1 VSYGASG
8 EMKPGIIVNADDF
21 GVDPARTRGIVS
33 AYRNGIVS
41 STSLMVTMPAVE
53 DAVATAQS
61 MEMPVG
67 LHLALTQGRAIAGH
81 RVDRLVDESGSFKLR
96 AKDLIRLR
104 AKDISLIEQVRIEI
118 RAQLTRA
125 SEFGLSLTHVDSHQ
139 HVHMNPVIFTIVE
152 QEASTFGIPGIRF
165 SREPF
170 RFLWCSGPYLEVIR
184 RNNLS
189 KWLVTR
195 ACAGWIKPGLERP
208 DLFFGNFYSGV
219 VTKSVLLNVLRMI
232 PTDKSVELCIHPGL
246 PGQPALRPPR
256 NFAGFSTSIYRRL
269 EHDALVDP
277 EVIDLV
283 RKRGLTLRSFDG
295 RSKRW

>member
-1 VSYGASG
+1 
-8 EMKPGIIVNADDF
+8 
-21 GVDPARTRGIVS
+21 
-33 AYRNGIVS
+33 
-41 STSLMVTMPAVE
+41 MPAAE
-53 DAVATAQS
+53 DAVTIARP

-81 RVDRLVDESGSFKLR
+81 RVGRLVDESGTFKLR

-104 AKDISLIEQVRIEI
+104 RKDIPLIEQIRIEI

-125 SEFGLSLTHVDSHQ
+125 REFGLSLTHVDSHQ
-139 HVHMNPVIFTIVE
+139 HVHMNPVIFAILE
-152 QEASTFGIPGIRF
+152 QEASTFGIRSIRF

-170 RFLWCSGPYLEVIR
+170 RFFWCSGPYLEVIR

-195 ACAGWIKPGLERP
+195 AHAGRIGPRLEKP
-208 DLFFGNFYSGV
+208 DLFFGHFYSGV
-219 VTKSVLLNVLRMI
+219 ITKDVLLNFLRMI

-246 PGQPALRPPR
+246 PGQPSTPPAR
-256 NFAGFSTSIYRRL
+256 NFEAFSTSPYRKL
-269 EHDALVDP
+269 EHDALVDA

-283 RKRGLTLRSFDG
+283 RKRGLALRSFDG
-295 RSKRW
+295 RVKRL

>member
-1 VSYGASG
+1 
-8 EMKPGIIVNADDF
+8 MKPGIIVNADDF
-21 GVDPARTRGIVS
+21 GVDLATTRGIVS

-53 DAVATAQS
+53 DAVTTAQS

-67 LHLALTQGRAIAGH
+67 LHLALTQGRAIAGY
-81 RVDRLVDESGSFKLR
+81 RVDRLVDESGVFKLR

-104 AKDISLIEQVRIEI
+104 AKDIPLIEQVRIEI

-125 SEFGLSLTHVDSHQ
+125 REFGLSLTHVDSHQ

-152 QEASTFGIPGIRF
+152 QEASTFGIPSIRF

-195 ACAGWIKPGLERP
+195 ACARRIKPHLERS

-232 PTDKSVELCIHPGL
+232 PADKSVELCIHPGL
-246 PGQPALRPPR
+246 PDRPALRPAR

-283 RKRGLTLRSFDG
+283 RKRGLTLRSSDG
-295 RSKRW
+295 RAKRW

>member
-1 VSYGASG
+1 VSYGESG

-21 GVDPARTRGIVS
+21 GVDPATTRGIVS
-33 AYRNGIVS
+33 AYCNGIVS

-53 DAVATAQS
+53 DAVTTAQA

-81 RVDRLVDESGSFKLR
+81 RVDRLVDESGFFKLR

-104 AKDISLIEQVRIEI
+104 AKDIPLIEQVRIEI

-125 SEFGLSLTHVDSHQ
+125 RELGLSLTHVDSHQ

-152 QEASTFGIPGIRF
+152 QEASTFGIPSIRF

-195 ACAGWIKPGLERP
+195 ACARRIKPRLETS

-232 PTDKSVELCIHPGL
+232 PADKSVELCIHPGL
-246 PGQPALRPPR
+246 PDQPALRPAR

-295 RSKRW
+295 RAKRW